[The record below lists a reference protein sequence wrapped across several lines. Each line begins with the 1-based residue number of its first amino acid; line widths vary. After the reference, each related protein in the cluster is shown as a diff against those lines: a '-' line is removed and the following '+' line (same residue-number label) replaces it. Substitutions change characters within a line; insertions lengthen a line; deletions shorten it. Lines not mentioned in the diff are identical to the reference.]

1 MVNVQKDKWSLRDI
15 TIIVKIWDDETR
27 SPGTKVQSLLLHQS
41 WDSEQMHNLSEP
53 QFSHLW
59 NEKKDNAATQNCGW
73 PDESSKRMRLGKSVG
88 CAHFRLIYLSI
99 TAFVLYTMYGTWSYL
114 PPPGEYKLLDD
125 SHHGLLITAC
135 PRPWVHGLSVMQ
147 VLWTF
152 WIRSNWLVESDDLFV
167 LTIQQRPWGQK
178 LPTVSHTI
186 IRVVHS
192 Q

>member
-1 MVNVQKDKWSLRDI
+1 MRKKVMLPHK
-15 TIIVKIWDDETR
+15 IVVGQTSQAKGW
-27 SPGTKVQSLLLHQS
+27 GWVHQ
-41 WDSEQMHNLSEP
+41 W
-53 QFSHLW
+53 
-59 NEKKDNAATQNCGW
+59 
-73 PDESSKRMRLGKSVG
+73 VG
-88 CAHFRLIYLSI
+88 AHFRFIYLSL
-99 TAFVLYTMYGTWSYL
+99 TAFVLYTRYGTWSYL

-152 WIRSNWLVESDDLFV
+152 WIRSNWLVELDDLFV

-192 Q
+192 QYKLTGWWYMHLMSEVPWPSN